1 MAGMADSEHN
11 LRIGELSRRAGISPE
26 LLRAWERR
34 YGLLRPIRTPGGF
47 RLYSGADEQRVR
59 RMQAHLG
66 EGLSAAEAARLA
78 SAATETGAS
87 SVRLELEPDGT
98 GLVEALDRL
107 DETAAQQEFDRLL
120 GAVTLE
126 TLLEQVLLPYLHALG
141 ERWERGEVTV
151 GQEHFASNILRGRL
165 LGLARGW
172 DLGVGPRALLACA
185 PGELHD
191 LPLIV
196 LGLLLRARGLRVAF
210 LGADTPIDTVAE
222 LARQLEPELVVVS
235 ATMPARLNQLVA
247 GLAAI
252 GAEHRLAIGGRGA
265 TAKLADAAGA
275 ELLDADLV
283 AAAAALAS

>member
-1 MAGMADSEHN
+1 MVDSDHN
-11 LRIGELSRRAGISPE
+11 LRIGELSRRAGVSPE

-34 YGLLRPIRTPGGF
+34 YGLLRPIRTSGGF
-47 RLYSGADEQRVR
+47 RLYSPADEQRIR

-66 EGLSAAEAARLA
+66 EGVSAAEAARLA
-78 SAATETGAS
+78 AAETETGVTP
-87 SVRLELEPDGT
+87 VRPDLEPDGS

-107 DETAAQQEFDRLL
+107 DEAAAQHEFDRLL

-126 TLLEQVLLPYLHALG
+126 TLLGQVLLPYLHALG

-151 GQEHFASNILRGRL
+151 GQEHFASNVLRGRL

-172 DLGVGPRALLACA
+172 DLGAGPRALLACA

-196 LGLLLRARGLRVAF
+196 LGLLLRSRGLRVAF
-210 LGADTPIDTVAE
+210 LGADTPIDTVADV
-222 LARQLEPELVVVS
+222 ARQLEPELVVVS
-235 ATMPARLNQLVA
+235 ATMPARMDGHVEQ
-247 GLAAI
+247 LAAI
-252 GAEHRLAIGGRGA
+252 ASEHRLALGGTGA
-265 TAKLADAAGA
+265 NAKLADAAGA

-283 AAAAALAS
+283 SAAAALAS